1 MVALSTASYK
11 VQAVGAPEKDLLITR
26 QVGYET
32 KERICGELAQLEPNT
47 VLDLDFHAIRFMD
60 VSCADEMIVRVLARL
75 EAGEYPDRFITL
87 SHIDVQHRE
96 NIEAALKIARKATLV
111 RQEESWE
118 ILGELVNSHRTALA
132 KVMEMR
138 SVTARELQQELDYKT
153 INESSTRL
161 TFLYQR
167 CLIAREPFREAV
179 RGGGRQFRYLS
190 LNHPH

>member
-47 VLDLDFHAIRFMD
+47 VLDLDFRAIRFMD
-60 VSCADEMIVRVLARL
+60 VSCADEMVVRVLARL

-190 LNHPH
+190 LNNPN

>member
-1 MVALSTASYK
+1 MAALSTVPYR
-11 VQAVGAPEKDLLITR
+11 VQAAGAPEKDLLITR
-26 QVGYET
+26 EVGYET
-32 KERICGELAQLEPNT
+32 KEQICRELAQLEPNT
-47 VLDLDFHAIRFMD
+47 VLDLDFRAIRFMD
-60 VSCADEMIVRVLARL
+60 VSCADEMIVRILARL

-96 NIEAALKIARKATLV
+96 NIEAALKIAKKTTLV

-118 ILGELVNSHRTALA
+118 VLGELVSSHRTALA
-132 KVMEMR
+132 KIMEMR
-138 SVTARELQQELDYKT
+138 SVTARELQQELDYNT

-167 CLIAREPFREAV
+167 CLVAREPFREAV

-190 LNHPH
+190 LNHPN

>member
-1 MVALSTASYK
+1 MAVLSTVPYK

-26 QVGYET
+26 EVGHET
-32 KERICGELAQLEPNT
+32 KEQICGELAQLEPNT
-47 VLDLDFHAIRFMD
+47 VLDLDFRAIRFMD

-75 EAGEYPDRFITL
+75 EAGEYPDRFISL
-87 SHIDVQHRE
+87 SHIGVQHRE
-96 NIEAALKIARKATLV
+96 NIEAALKIAKKATLV
-111 RQEESWE
+111 RQKESWE
-118 ILGELVNSHRTALA
+118 ILGELVSSHRTALA
-132 KVMEMR
+132 KIMEMR

-161 TFLYQR
+161 TSLYQR

-190 LNHPH
+190 LNNPN

>member
-1 MVALSTASYK
+1 MVPYR

-26 QVGYET
+26 EVGYET
-32 KERICGELAQLEPNT
+32 KEHICRELARLDPNT
-47 VLDLDFHAIRFMD
+47 VLDLDFRAIRFMD
-60 VSCADEMIVRVLARL
+60 VSCADEMIVRILARL

-111 RQEESWE
+111 RQEKSWE
-118 ILGELVNSHRTALA
+118 IFGELVNSHRTALA
-132 KVMEMR
+132 KVMEMH

-161 TFLYQR
+161 TFLYQH

-190 LNHPH
+190 LNNPN